1 MNRKLIPLEIKPK
14 VSDAA
19 MRKFFQS
26 PEGVEALIDILR
38 SVKIEQK
45 DPFTYPH
52 FYYIRRPSDGK

>member
-26 PEGVEALIDILR
+26 PEGVEALVDILY
-38 SVKIEQK
+38 KIKMEQK
-45 DPFTYPH
+45 DPFKYPR
-52 FYYIRRPSDGK
+52 FYYIRRVSDGK